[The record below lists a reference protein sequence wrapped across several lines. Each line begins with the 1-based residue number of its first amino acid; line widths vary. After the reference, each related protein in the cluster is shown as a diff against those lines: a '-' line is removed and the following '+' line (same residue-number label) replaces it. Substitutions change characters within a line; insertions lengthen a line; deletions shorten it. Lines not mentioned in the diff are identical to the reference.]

1 MIHGVYRISIDV
13 LHLNVVN
20 WLVIE
25 RENLLVL
32 LVHIHVPHTHI
43 LNHGFENMYCA
54 CTCILQRP
62 LAGYV

>member
-1 MIHGVYRISIDV
+1 MIHGVYSISIDV

-32 LVHIHVPHTHI
+32 LVHIQYTTYTH
-43 LNHGFENMYCA
+43 LEPWF
-54 CTCILQRP
+54 
-62 LAGYV
+62 